1 MSLSKKIFNILPQT
15 QCTKC
20 GFPSCKSYALAV
32 SLKKAKTNLCSP
44 GGNYVK
50 SKIEE
55 SISNKKN
62 EELNINIMTIKDKN
76 VVIDSENCIGCTLCI
91 PPCPVEAIFG
101 EPKHI
106 HVVQNEF
113 CNGCELCISVCPTDC
128 IKLVTNDELRN
139 DSIKKRLSKSTV
151 GLINEHKE
159 RYLKKRKKIRDR
171 NLKKNKNANS
181 MESNTLNLIKKFEN
195 E

>member
-1 MSLSKKIFNILPQT
+1 MNLSKKILDILPQT

-44 GGNYVK
+44 GGDYVK

-55 SISNKKN
+55 IIFEKKIEEPKNK
-62 EELNINIMTIKDKN
+62 NITIKDKN

-91 PPCPVEAIFG
+91 PPCPVEAIIG

-128 IKLVTNDELRN
+128 IKLITSIELKN
-139 DSIKKRLSKSTV
+139 DSIHKRLTKNTDE
-151 GLINEHKE
+151 LINEHKE
-159 RYLKKRKKIRDR
+159 RYLKKRKKVREK
-171 NLKKNKNANS
+171 NLKKNQNA
-181 MESNTLNLIKKFEN
+181 MELNNLELLKKFEN

>member
-1 MSLSKKIFNILPQT
+1 MNLSKKIFDILPQT

-20 GFPSCKSYALAV
+20 GFPVVKVMLCGFF
-32 SLKKAKTNLCSP
+32 KKAKTNLCSP
-44 GGNYVK
+44 GGDYVT

-55 SISNKKN
+55 SIFDKN
-62 EELNINIMTIKDKN
+62 EELNNETITIKNKN

-91 PPCPVEAIFG
+91 PPCPVEAIIG

-128 IKLVTNDELRN
+128 IKLVTSVELKN
-139 DSIKKRLSKSTV
+139 DSIQKKVNQKHS
-151 GLINEHKE
+151 
-159 RYLKKRKKIRDR
+159 
-171 NLKKNKNANS
+171 
-181 MESNTLNLIKKFEN
+181 
-195 E
+195 

>member
-1 MSLSKKIFNILPQT
+1 MNLSKKILDFLPQT

-32 SLKKAKTNLCSP
+32 SLRKAKTNLCSP
-44 GGNYVK
+44 GGDYVESK
-50 SKIEE
+50 IKESIFDKKIEE
-55 SISNKKN
+55 PNNK
-62 EELNINIMTIKDKN
+62 NITIKDKN

-91 PPCPVEAIFG
+91 PPCPVEAIIG

-128 IKLVTNDELRN
+128 IKLITSIELKN
-139 DSIKKRLSKSTV
+139 DSIHKRLTKNTDE
-151 GLINEHKE
+151 LINEHKE
-159 RYLKKRKKIRDR
+159 RYLKKRKKVREK
-171 NLKKNKNANS
+171 NLKKNQNA
-181 MESNTLNLIKKFEN
+181 MKLNNLELLKKFEN

>member
-1 MSLSKKIFNILPQT
+1 MIFFPQT

-44 GGNYVK
+44 GGDYVT

-55 SISNKKN
+55 SIFDKKN
-62 EELNINIMTIKDKN
+62 EKLNNETITIKNKN

-91 PPCPVEAIFG
+91 PPCPVEAIIG

-128 IKLVTNDELRN
+128 IKLVTSVELKN
-139 DSIKKRLSKSTV
+139 DSIQKGYPK
-151 GLINEHKE
+151 
-159 RYLKKRKKIRDR
+159 
-171 NLKKNKNANS
+171 AQ
-181 MESNTLNLIKKFEN
+181 LNLLTNIKKDTKKKKEN
-195 E
+195 

>member
-1 MSLSKKIFNILPQT
+1 MSISKKILNILPQT

-32 SLKKAKTNLCSP
+32 SLKKTKTNLCSP

-50 SKIEE
+50 SKIDEIIFKKK
-55 SISNKKN
+55 SIGLDKN
-62 EELNINIMTIKDKN
+62 TITIIKKN
-76 VVIDSENCIGCTLCI
+76 VVIDSENCIGCTLCL
-91 PPCPVEAIFG
+91 PPCPVEAIIG
-101 EPKHI
+101 ESKHI

-128 IKLVTNDELRN
+128 IKLVTSTNLQN
-139 DSIKKRLSKSTV
+139 NSIQKRLSKSTDK
-151 GLINEHKE
+151 LIEEHKE
-159 RYLKKRKKIRDR
+159 RYLKKRKKIRDN
-171 NLKKNKNANS
+171 NLKNNKNATKFNS
-181 MESNTLNLIKKFEN
+181 LDLIKKIEN

>member
-1 MSLSKKIFNILPQT
+1 MNLSKKILDILPQT

-32 SLKKAKTNLCSP
+32 SLKKAETNLCSP
-44 GGNYVK
+44 GGDYVK
-50 SKIEE
+50 FKIEE
-55 SISNKKN
+55 SIFDKKIEEPNNK
-62 EELNINIMTIKDKN
+62 NITIKDKN

-91 PPCPVEAIFG
+91 PPCPVEAIIG

-128 IKLVTNDELRN
+128 IKLIASIEIKN
-139 DSIKKRLSKSTV
+139 DSIHKRLTKNTDE
-151 GLINEHKE
+151 LINEHKE
-159 RYLKKRKKIRDR
+159 RYLKKRKKVREK
-171 NLKKNKNANS
+171 NLKKNQNA
-181 MESNTLNLIKKFEN
+181 MELNNLELLKKFEN

>member
-1 MSLSKKIFNILPQT
+1 MSLSKKIFDILPQT

-44 GGNYVK
+44 GGDYVT

-55 SISNKKN
+55 SIFDKKN
-62 EELNINIMTIKDKN
+62 EELNNETITIKNKN

-91 PPCPVEAIFG
+91 PPCPVEAIIG

-113 CNGCELCISVCPTDC
+113 CNGCELCVSVCPTDC
-128 IKLVTNDELRN
+128 IKLVTSVELKN
-139 DSIKKRLSKSTV
+139 DSIQKRLTKSTV
-151 GLINEHKE
+151 QLINEHKE
-159 RYLKKRKKIRDR
+159 RYQKKRKKIREK
-171 NLKKNKNANS
+171 NLKKNKNAL
-181 MESNTLNLIKKFEN
+181 ELNNLDLMKKIEN

>member
-1 MSLSKKIFNILPQT
+1 MNLSKKILDILPQT

-44 GGNYVK
+44 GGDYVK

-55 SISNKKN
+55 SIFDKKIEEPNNK
-62 EELNINIMTIKDKN
+62 NITIKDKN

-91 PPCPVEAIFG
+91 PPCPVEAIIG

-128 IKLVTNDELRN
+128 IKLIKSIELKN
-139 DSIKKRLSKSTV
+139 DSIQKRLTKNTEE
-151 GLINEHKE
+151 LINEHKE
-159 RYLKKRKKIRDR
+159 RYLKKRKKIREK
-171 NLKKNKNANS
+171 NLKKNQNA
-181 MESNTLNLIKKFEN
+181 ME
-195 E
+195 

>member
-1 MSLSKKIFNILPQT
+1 MNLSKKILDILPQT

-44 GGNYVK
+44 GGDYVK

-55 SISNKKN
+55 SIFEKKIEEPNNK
-62 EELNINIMTIKDKN
+62 NITIKDKN

-91 PPCPVEAIFG
+91 PPCPVEAIIG

-128 IKLVTNDELRN
+128 IKLITSIELKN
-139 DSIKKRLSKSTV
+139 DSIQKRLTKNTEE
-151 GLINEHKE
+151 LIHEHKE
-159 RYLKKRKKIRDR
+159 RYLKKRKKVREK
-171 NLKKNKNANS
+171 NLKKNQNAL
-181 MESNTLNLIKKFEN
+181 ELNNLELIKKFEN

>member
-1 MSLSKKIFNILPQT
+1 MNLSKKIFDILPQT

-44 GGNYVK
+44 GGDYVT

-55 SISNKKN
+55 SIFDKKN
-62 EELNINIMTIKDKN
+62 EEFNNETITIKNKN

-91 PPCPVEAIFG
+91 PPCPVEAIIG

-128 IKLVTNDELRN
+128 IKLITSVELKN
-139 DSIKKRLSKSTV
+139 DSIQKRLTKSTV
-151 GLINEHKE
+151 ELINEHKE
-159 RYLKKRKKIRDR
+159 RYQKKRKKIREK
-171 NLKKNKNANS
+171 NLKKNKNAL
-181 MESNTLNLIKKFEN
+181 ELNNLDLMKKIEN

>member
-1 MSLSKKIFNILPQT
+1 MNLSKKILDILPQT

-44 GGNYVK
+44 GGDYVK

-55 SISNKKN
+55 NIFDKKIEEPNNKK
-62 EELNINIMTIKDKN
+62 ITIKDKN

-91 PPCPVEAIFG
+91 PPCPVEAIIG

-128 IKLVTNDELRN
+128 IKLITSIELKN
-139 DSIKKRLSKSTV
+139 DSIQKRLTKNTDE
-151 GLINEHKE
+151 LINEHKE
-159 RYLKKRKKIRDR
+159 RYLKKRKKVREK
-171 NLKKNKNANS
+171 NLKKNQNA
-181 MESNTLNLIKKFEN
+181 MELNNLELLKKFEN

>member
-1 MSLSKKIFNILPQT
+1 MNLSKKILDILPQT

-44 GGNYVK
+44 GGDYVK

-55 SISNKKN
+55 NIFDKKIEEPNNK
-62 EELNINIMTIKDKN
+62 NITIKDKN

-91 PPCPVEAIFG
+91 PPCPVEAIIG

-128 IKLVTNDELRN
+128 IKLITSIELKN
-139 DSIKKRLSKSTV
+139 DSIKKRLTKNTDE
-151 GLINEHKE
+151 LINEHKE
-159 RYLKKRKKIRDR
+159 RYLKKRKKVREK
-171 NLKKNKNANS
+171 NLKKNQNA
-181 MESNTLNLIKKFEN
+181 MELNNLELLKKFEN

>member
-1 MSLSKKIFNILPQT
+1 MNLSKKIFDILPQT

-44 GGNYVK
+44 GGDYVT
-50 SKIEE
+50 SRIEE
-55 SISNKKN
+55 SILNKKN
-62 EELNINIMTIKDKN
+62 EELNNETITIKNKN

-91 PPCPVEAIFG
+91 PPCPVEAIIG

-128 IKLVTNDELRN
+128 IELVTSVELKN
-139 DSIKKRLSKSTV
+139 DSIKKRLTKSTV
-151 GLINEHKE
+151 ELIDEHKE
-159 RYLKKRKKIRDR
+159 RYQKKRKKIREK
-171 NLKKNKNANS
+171 NLKKNKNAL
-181 MESNTLNLIKKFEN
+181 ELNNLDLMKKIEN

>member
-1 MSLSKKIFNILPQT
+1 MSLSKKIFDILPQT

-44 GGNYVK
+44 GGDYVA

-55 SISNKKN
+55 NIFDKKN
-62 EELNINIMTIKDKN
+62 EELNNETITIKNKN

-91 PPCPVEAIFG
+91 PPCPVEAIIG

-128 IKLVTNDELRN
+128 IELVTSVELKN
-139 DSIKKRLSKSTV
+139 DSIKKRLTKSTV
-151 GLINEHKE
+151 ELIDEHKE
-159 RYLKKRKKIRDR
+159 RYQKKRKKIREK
-171 NLKKNKNANS
+171 NLKKNKNAL
-181 MESNTLNLIKKFEN
+181 ELNNLDLMKKIEN

>member
-1 MSLSKKIFNILPQT
+1 LNLSKKILHILPQT

-44 GGNYVK
+44 GGDYVK
-50 SKIEE
+50 YKIEE
-55 SISNKKN
+55 SIFDKKIEEPNNK
-62 EELNINIMTIKDKN
+62 NITIKDKN

-91 PPCPVEAIFG
+91 PACPVEAIIG

-128 IKLVTNDELRN
+128 IKLIKSIELKN
-139 DSIKKRLSKSTV
+139 DSIHKRLTKNTDE
-151 GLINEHKE
+151 LINEHKE
-159 RYLKKRKKIRDR
+159 RYLKKRKKVREK
-171 NLKKNKNANS
+171 NLKKNQNA
-181 MESNTLNLIKKFEN
+181 MELNNLELLKKFEN

>member
-1 MSLSKKIFNILPQT
+1 MSLSKKIFDILPQT

-44 GGNYVK
+44 GGDYVT

-55 SISNKKN
+55 NIFDKKN
-62 EELNINIMTIKDKN
+62 EELNNETITIKNKN

-91 PPCPVEAIFG
+91 PPCPVEAIIG

-113 CNGCELCISVCPTDC
+113 CNGCELCVSVCPTDC
-128 IKLVTNDELRN
+128 IKLVTSVELKN
-139 DSIKKRLSKSTV
+139 DSIQKRLTKSTV
-151 GLINEHKE
+151 QLINEHKE
-159 RYLKKRKKIRDR
+159 RYQKKRKKIREK
-171 NLKKNKNANS
+171 NLKKNKNAL
-181 MESNTLNLIKKFEN
+181 ELNNLDLMKKIEN

>member
-1 MSLSKKIFNILPQT
+1 MNLSKKILDILPQT

-44 GGNYVK
+44 GGGYVK

-55 SISNKKN
+55 SIFDKKIEEPNNK
-62 EELNINIMTIKDKN
+62 NITIKDKN

-91 PPCPVEAIFG
+91 PPCPVEAIIG

-128 IKLVTNDELRN
+128 IKLITSIELKN
-139 DSIKKRLSKSTV
+139 DSIHKRLTKNTDE
-151 GLINEHKE
+151 LINEHKE
-159 RYLKKRKKIRDR
+159 RYLKKRKKVREK
-171 NLKKNKNANS
+171 NLKKNQNA
-181 MESNTLNLIKKFEN
+181 MELNNLELLKKFEN

>member
-1 MSLSKKIFNILPQT
+1 MNLSKKILDILPQT

-44 GGNYVK
+44 GGDYVK

-55 SISNKKN
+55 IIFEKKIEEPNNK
-62 EELNINIMTIKDKN
+62 NITIKDKN

-91 PPCPVEAIFG
+91 PPCPVEAIIG

-128 IKLVTNDELRN
+128 IKLITSIELKN
-139 DSIKKRLSKSTV
+139 DSIHKRLTKNTDE
-151 GLINEHKE
+151 LINEHKE
-159 RYLKKRKKIRDR
+159 RYLKKRKKVREK
-171 NLKKNKNANS
+171 NLKKNQNA
-181 MESNTLNLIKKFEN
+181 MELNNLELLKKFEN